1 MGCCMQDLMV
11 ILLTW
16 IGAHSSYN
24 VDLVLPNVAMTNS
37 YNICVNYGINNKGQC
52 EAARLKGF
60 YNKNLTIYLPNDF
73 DPQDPVDRSRLI
85 HELVHYVQWA
95 NNKQKTTCLG
105 HLEVEA
111 YELQDQW
118 RLAHNLTESLDPFRR
133 IMFEASCDA

>member
-1 MGCCMQDLMV
+1 MQDLMV

-24 VDLVLPNVAMTNS
+24 VDLVLPNVTMTNS

-52 EAARLKGF
+52 EAARLKG
-60 YNKNLTIYLPNDF
+60 YYDKNLTIYLPNDF
-73 DPQDPVDRSRLI
+73 DPQDPVDRSRLV

-118 RLAHNLTESLDPFRR
+118 RVAHNLAESLDPFRK
-133 IMFEASCDA
+133 IMLEASCDA

>member
-1 MGCCMQDLMV
+1 MQDLMV

-16 IGAHSSYN
+16 IGANSSYN
-24 VDLVLPNVAMTNS
+24 VDLALPNITLTDT
-37 YNICVNYGINNKGQC
+37 YNICANYGIDNKGQC

-60 YNKNLTIYLPNDF
+60 YDKQLTIYLPIDF
-73 DPQDPVDRSRLI
+73 DPQDPADRSRLI

-95 NNKQKTTCLG
+95 NNKDKTTCLG

-118 RLAHNLTESLDPFRR
+118 RVAHHLNESLDPFRK
-133 IMFEASCDA
+133 IMLEASCDA

>member
-1 MGCCMQDLMV
+1 MRYCMQDLMV

-24 VDLVLPNVAMTNS
+24 VDLVLPNISMTNS
-37 YNICVNYGINNKGQC
+37 YNICANYGINNKGQC
-52 EAARLKGF
+52 EAARLKG
-60 YNKNLTIYLPNDF
+60 YYDKNLTIYLPNNF
-73 DPQDPVDRSRLI
+73 NPQDPVDRSRLV

-118 RLAHNLTESLDPFRR
+118 RLTHNLTESLDPFRK
-133 IMFEASCDA
+133 IMLEASCDA